1 LAAPRQQINFNV
13 NYKYKIWSLN
23 ISSQYIEKL
32 YTYIVSS
39 STQLITKTLNYN
51 VLNARLSA
59 RPFKSLELFVAGN
72 NLLDEKYEIKLRLS
86 NAGIYFN
93 TGLMLR
99 L

>member
-59 RPFKSLELFVAGN
+59 RPLKSLELFVAGN
-72 NLLDEKYEIKLRLS
+72 NLLDEKYEI
-86 NAGIYFN
+86 NYGYPMPGIYFN
-93 TGLMLR
+93 TGFNVR